1 MQHEAPEDIAIHR
14 LEWDIPIYIWQ
25 LNEYNFLK
33 FAQVK
38 RPFYDHLRGRDLG
51 RLIKT
56 RYFTVE
62 LIVEGNE
69 KRLRLPFVA
78 FVVKINGLIRWDFEI
93 SRKFPRFR
101 RLPYYRE

>member
-1 MQHEAPEDIAIHR
+1 MRSFELDSLEASCNTKRRPEDIAIHR

-62 LIVEGNE
+62 LIVEGNVYVC
-69 KRLRLPFVA
+69 LL
-78 FVVKINGLIRWDFEI
+78 L
-93 SRKFPRFR
+93 
-101 RLPYYRE
+101 LLL